1 MGFEI
6 FFKDKVTL
14 FNRYYDKQLDKEC
27 WFPTLFENVK
37 LEITKGA
44 NINES
49 GLSDINTAKLYIQY
63 AELEK
68 EFVEPKEW
76 SKLSE
81 EEKLNTFTID
91 SASDFF
97 IKGDFT
103 NVEILES
110 RFFENMKNNHSNVFK
125 VSYVDRY
132 NVVLPHFVVGGV

>member
-110 RFFENMKNNHSNVFK
+110 RFFEDMKNNHSNVFK